1 MRKVLIY
8 IFLLVTAD
16 FAIAQEKPAVNLVD
30 VGPGWARNSINA
42 VVFRKNSLVTYKDTQ
57 FIAYYDGDGYMVL
70 GKRRSGD
77 RQWQLKKTPYRGNT
91 SDAHNSI
98 SIMTDGEGYLHIAW
112 DHHNNPLRYCKSITP
127 GSLELTDKMSMTGEL
142 EQKLSYPEFFR
153 MADGGLLFL
162 YRDGGS
168 GQGNLVINKY
178 DINTRKWSRLH
189 SNLVDGEG
197 KRNAY
202 WQVFVDSRGVI
213 HLSWVWRESPDV
225 ASNHDLCYAR
235 SDDGGISWSNSKG
248 EQYKLPITAAT
259 AEYAWRIPQSS
270 ELINQASMFA
280 DAAGNPYIATYWR
293 DAGDSVPQYRIVYK
307 LNNEWQEQDLAFRK
321 TPFSLSGGGTKKIP
335 ISRPQVI
342 AWKKGRKTG
351 AVLFFRD
358 AERGSKV
365 SVAVCKDIKKGKW
378 KVKDLFDESVGSWEP
393 SYDTEL
399 WKDKKIINLFVQH
412 VEQADAE
419 GTTGIAP
426 QMVKVLEWKPG

>member
-1 MRKVLIY
+1 MKKTI
-8 IFLLVTAD
+8 IFLLLF
-16 FAIAQEKPAVNLVD
+16 FAGRSIIAQEKSMATIVD

-57 FIAYYDGDGYMVL
+57 FVAYYDGDGYMVL

-77 RQWQLKKTPYRGNT
+77 IQWQLKKTSFRGNV

-98 SIMTDGEGYLHIAW
+98 SIMTDGEGYLHVAW

-235 SDDGGISWSNSKG
+235 SDDGGISWSDSKG
-248 EQYKLPITAAT
+248 EKYKLPITAA
-259 AEYAWRIPQSS
+259 
-270 ELINQASMFA
+270 
-280 DAAGNPYIATYWR
+280 
-293 DAGDSVPQYRIVYK
+293 
-307 LNNEWQEQDLAFRK
+307 
-321 TPFSLSGGGTKKIP
+321 
-335 ISRPQVI
+335 
-342 AWKKGRKTG
+342 
-351 AVLFFRD
+351 
-358 AERGSKV
+358 
-365 SVAVCKDIKKGKW
+365 
-378 KVKDLFDESVGSWEP
+378 
-393 SYDTEL
+393 
-399 WKDKKIINLFVQH
+399 
-412 VEQADAE
+412 
-419 GTTGIAP
+419 
-426 QMVKVLEWKPG
+426 